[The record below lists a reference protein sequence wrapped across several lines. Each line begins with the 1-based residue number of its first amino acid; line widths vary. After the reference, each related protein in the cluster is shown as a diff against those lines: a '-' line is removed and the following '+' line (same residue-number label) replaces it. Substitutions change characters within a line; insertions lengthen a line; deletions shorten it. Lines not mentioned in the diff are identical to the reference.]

1 MIDTCALYGGS
12 TYVSSWLE
20 PSLLIILTAFLIVAI
35 LYILSGFFSSSL
47 RSKIREMVKSEV
59 VQLVI
64 SVVIIAILLG
74 SAATACNISSSISQ
88 SLVKSSLNPIQYS
101 EYYIGNLSMNTGLK
115 LLSYLYTTSIVYGID
130 ARILYVIG
138 NSFDFFQTRAILGAS
153 INFGIN
159 LSVPY
164 NFLAS
169 LYISV
174 FSPILII
181 VIGML
186 LLQYILLPLIQYTAF
201 TIVLPVALIV
211 RSIAYIGT
219 SGGLRT
225 AANALIAI
233 AIAFYLIY
241 PLTIGL
247 DSVIVNWLY
256 SPANPTYIYLQ
267 QTLQF
272 NQIPSTFLSTTTS
285 TLTGP
290 SAFGLSTQSVSSLL
304 NSASSLGIAHFL
316 NPINIPQEANFIIT
330 TMAQFIF
337 VGVFLFALNM
347 GITVAF
353 AMSLSK
359 ALDAG
364 IDGAGSFWRGL

>member
-1 MIDTCALYGGS
+1 MIETCALYGGS
-12 TYVSSWLE
+12 TYVNSWLG
-20 PSLLIILTAFLIVAI
+20 PSIIVILTAFLIIAI
-35 LYILSGFFSSSL
+35 IYMLSGIFQSSL
-47 RSKIREMVKSEV
+47 RSKMRVMVKSEV

-64 SVVIIAILLG
+64 SAVIIAILIG
-74 SAATACNISSSISQ
+74 SAATACNISASISQ

-130 ARILYVIG
+130 ARILHIIG
-138 NSFDFFQTRAILGAS
+138 NSFNFFQTRAVLG
-153 INFGIN
+153 IELDFGVN
-159 LSVPY
+159 LSIPY
-164 NFLAS
+164 GFLAA
-169 LYISV
+169 LYTGIL
-174 FSPILII
+174 SPFLII

-201 TIVLPVALIV
+201 TVVLPVTLIV

-219 SGGLRT
+219 SRGLRS
-225 AANALIAI
+225 AANALLAI

-247 DSVIVNWLY
+247 DSLIVHWIY
-256 SPANPTYIYLQ
+256 SSANPTFTYLQ
-267 QTLQF
+267 STLQF
-272 NQIPSTFLSTTTS
+272 NQIPSTFLSTTAS

-290 SAFGLSTQSVSSLL
+290 TGFGFSTQSISSLL
-304 NSASSLGIAHFL
+304 NSASTLGIAKFL
-316 NPINIPQEANFIIT
+316 NPINVPQEANFIIT

-337 VGVFLFALNM
+337 VGIFLFALNM

-353 AMSLSK
+353 ALSLSK